1 MKKDRKPAT
10 TMALCAW
17 CRKTVRIAGKGKQVS
32 REVPVAETGFKA
44 DDFVSHGICTACAAE
59 LRKEIKAVK
68 NPASNP
74 PAWVRDKGKWK
85 EAVKLAQVSYGQKIG
100 SKQIR
105 NIYAVIVAIYKNLG
119 GRVTRKVKRNPSEA
133 EWQAVV
139 DLFCE
144 FHDFEPTSA
153 VVRKVDSLVI
163 PDVLVRL
170 GDLVE
175 VTYRSNKFD
184 KRSRLYIHK
193 FGRDKPIL
201 AASGDG
207 KLFIIGGGFKITERG
222 IER

>member
-1 MKKDRKPAT
+1 MKRNRKPKI
-10 TMALCAW
+10 TMAICAW
-17 CRKTVRIAGKGKQVS
+17 CKKIGWRKGTRPQAE
-32 REVPVAETGFKA
+32 REFLISESEFKVK
-44 DDFVSHGICTACAAE
+44 DFVSHGICTACAAE
-59 LRKEIKAVK
+59 LKKQMQPQR

-105 NIYAVIVAIYKNLG
+105 NIYAVIVTIYKNLG

-153 VVRKVDSLVI
+153 IVRKVDSLVI

-207 KLFIIGGGFKITERG
+207 KLFIVGGGFKITERG